1 MSKLKPYSTTI
12 LTLCGI
18 IMVGMGLYFVLL
30 RPALLPEDSRYIGLS
45 VSDLQTTAPNLTDW
59 LRRVFT
65 VMGAFMLTTGLLVI
79 YIARTSF
86 RVKAK
91 GAGAI
96 VAVTGLT
103 SIDWMVIVNFLINSD
118 FKWLLFSIAVLWGI
132 ALLLYYFE
140 NR

>member
-30 RPALLPEDSRYIGLS
+30 RPVLLPEDSRYIGLY
-45 VSDLQTTAPNLTDW
+45 VADLQTTAPNLADW

-65 VMGAFMLTTGLLVI
+65 VMGAFMLTTGLLVV

-86 RVKAK
+86 RVKSK
-91 GAGAI
+91 GVSAI
-96 VAVTGLT
+96 ITVTGLT
-103 SIDWMVIVNFLINSD
+103 SIGLMVIVNFLINSD

>member
-1 MSKLKPYSTTI
+1 MNKLRPYSAMI

-18 IMVGMGLYFVLL
+18 ILVGMGLYFVLL

-45 VSDLQTTAPNLTDW
+45 VADLQSTAPNLADW

-65 VMGAFMLTTGLLVI
+65 VMGAFMLTTGLLVV

-91 GAGAI
+91 GVGAI

-103 SIDWMVIVNFLINSD
+103 SIGWMVIVNFLINSD
-118 FKWLLFSIAVLWGI
+118 FKWLLFSIAMLWSI